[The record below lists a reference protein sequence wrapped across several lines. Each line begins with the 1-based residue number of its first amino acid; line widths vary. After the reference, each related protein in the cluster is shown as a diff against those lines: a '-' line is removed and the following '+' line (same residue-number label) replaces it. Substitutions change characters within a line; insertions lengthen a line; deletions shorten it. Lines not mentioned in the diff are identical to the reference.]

1 MRSILITGGTNFVS
15 RYAAEYFLSLGDR
28 VYVLNRGTKEQ
39 SKGVIH
45 LKGDRNALTEEL
57 KNLHFDA
64 VLDITAYTGTDV
76 NDLLNALG
84 DFGTYIL
91 VSSSAVYPETT
102 EFPFKESDK
111 VGANTIWGE
120 YGTNKID
127 AERELLS
134 RVPSAYIL
142 RPPYLYGQ
150 MQNLYREPFVFDCAE
165 ADRPFVLPQNGEMKL
180 QFFHVE
186 DLCRF
191 MDLLIR
197 KKPVNNIYNV
207 GNSQTVSVKEWV
219 TACYE
224 VVGKKS
230 KFINADRI
238 HNVRSFFCFH
248 DYEYFLDVS
257 RMLTL
262 MPDTKPLEEGIRE
275 EYGWYINHK
284 AEMQKKPYME
294 YIDEFLL
301 K

>member
-1 MRSILITGGTNFVS
+1 MRRILITGGTNFVS

-28 VYVLNRGTKEQ
+28 VYVLNRGTKAQ

-45 LKGDRNALTEEL
+45 LKGDRNALTDEL
-57 KNLHFDA
+57 KNHHFDA

-76 NDLLNALG
+76 KNLLNALR

-102 EFPFKESDK
+102 VLPFKESDK

-165 ADRPFVLPQNGEMKL
+165 ADRPFVLPSEGKMKM
-180 QFFHVE
+180 QFLHVE

-207 GNSQTVSVKEWV
+207 GNSRAVSVKEWV

-224 VVGKKS
+224 VVGKKP
-230 KFINADRI
+230 KFINADRS
-238 HNVRSFFCFH
+238 HNVRSYFCFY

-257 RMLTL
+257 QMSEF
-262 MPDTKPLEEGIRE
+262 MPDTKPLKLGLKE
-275 EYGWYINHK
+275 EYEWYIQHK
-284 AEMQKKPYME
+284 AEMQKKPYIQ
-294 YIDEFLL
+294 YIDDILL